1 MITDDEFETL
11 RQKVIGQLEK
21 KLSVNLTYHSVA
33 HTMDVLEKAVEIAK
47 QEGVNNENEI
57 MLLKVAALFHDTGF
71 LEVYMGHE
79 EKSCFIMRDEVSVLF
94 DKEELEEICGMIMA
108 TKIPQ
113 TPLTRL
119 EEIICDADLDYLG
132 RKDFYSTSDALK
144 NEFLTYN
151 IVKNQKEW
159 EEKQINFFENHH
171 YFTATSNNKRSTEKQ
186 QRLTELK
193 QKFSLQYGL

>member
-11 RQKVIGQLEK
+11 RQKVLGQLGK

-132 RKDFYSTSDALK
+132 RKDFYSTSDDLK

-159 EEKQINFFENHH
+159 EEKQISFFENHH

>member
-11 RQKVIGQLEK
+11 RQKVLGQLGK

>member
-11 RQKVIGQLEK
+11 RQKVLGQLGK

-79 EKSCFIMRDEVSVLF
+79 EKSCFIMRDEVKVEWWYLTILVL
-94 DKEELEEICGMIMA
+94 ES
-108 TKIPQ
+108 IPDE
-113 TPLTRL
+113 TRHL
-119 EEIICDADLDYLG
+119 VYETNCC
-132 RKDFYSTSDALK
+132 
-144 NEFLTYN
+144 
-151 IVKNQKEW
+151 
-159 EEKQINFFENHH
+159 
-171 YFTATSNNKRSTEKQ
+171 
-186 QRLTELK
+186 
-193 QKFSLQYGL
+193 

>member
-1 MITDDEFETL
+1 
-11 RQKVIGQLEK
+11 
-21 KLSVNLTYHSVA
+21 
-33 HTMDVLEKAVEIAK
+33 
-47 QEGVNNENEI
+47 
-57 MLLKVAALFHDTGF
+57 
-71 LEVYMGHE
+71 
-79 EKSCFIMRDEVSVLF
+79 
-94 DKEELEEICGMIMA
+94 
-108 TKIPQ
+108 
-113 TPLTRL
+113 
-119 EEIICDADLDYLG
+119 LG

-159 EEKQINFFENHH
+159 EEKQISFFENHH